1 MGEFVITH
9 RKYLLELKALLVA
22 HRLPRNTTPRLAPQG
37 SGWKAMIILEM
48 SFGFTLKA
56 LMVSQSAHSTT
67 LLQVQSW
74 RVGNNVLTS

>member
-1 MGEFVITH
+1 MDEFVITH

-22 HRLPRNTTPRLAPQG
+22 HRLPRNTILRLAPLG
-37 SGWKAMIILEM
+37 YGWKAMIIQEM

-56 LMVSQSAHSTT
+56 LMGSQLARSTI

-74 RVGNNVLTS
+74 GAGNNVFTS